1 MTKPAVSHRRI
12 DQLKTVAFDL
22 GFTNEDAKQFGKLS
36 KTDTWQ
42 KLFRAHGI
50 SGDSFFSKLNDCST
64 RDPVDICVNSTVDS
78 RKPINFLEWVDFS
91 QLIALTLTSVGL
103 FMLLTSVWTHNP
115 LKFLPSPIRITI
127 QIGAK

>member
-12 DQLKTVAFDL
+12 DQLKAVAFDL
-22 GFTNEDAKQFGKLS
+22 GFTNEDARKFGKLS

-50 SGDSFFSKLNDCST
+50 SGDSFFSQLDDCPAPNS
-64 RDPVDICVNSTVDS
+64 IEMAVNSTVDS
-78 RKPINFLEWVDFS
+78 RKLINFLEWVDFS